1 MNTSYTTN
9 NGQGEKNPK
18 EIILNIED
26 DNKTTVSALTEFTRD
41 VHNELP
47 THFNRYR
54 QNDIA
59 MDNYRLDLG
68 RSSHSDTR
76 DIFQNNYSVIRIP
89 RRNSE
94 ISDITELTFERKK
107 LFSPRSKST
116 RNFSFA
122 GEKTKHLTNGE
133 NLDASRRSSMSRI
146 RRSHSLHSLWT
157 SDTLQK
163 GKPSLLRSVFKGT
176 KNKKHS
182 STNSR

>member
-18 EIILNIED
+18 EIILDIED
-26 DNKTTVSALTEFTRD
+26 DNKTPVSALTEFTRD

-47 THFNRYR
+47 TQFNRYR

-76 DIFQNNYSVIRIP
+76 DIFHNNYSVIRIP
-89 RRNSE
+89 RRRDTE
-94 ISDITELTFERKK
+94 ISDITELTFEREK
-107 LFSPRSKST
+107 LFTPRIKKT

-122 GEKTKHLTNGE
+122 GVKTKHLTSGE
-133 NLDASRRSSMSRI
+133 NLDASRRSSMPRI
-146 RRSHSLHSLWT
+146 SLHSLHSLWM
-157 SDTLQK
+157 SDTFQK

-176 KNKKHS
+176 KNKKYS